1 MSQLGEPSILFV
13 CLGNICRS
21 PMAEGIFR
29 ALCEEAGMQV
39 HIDSAGTGSW
49 HAGEPPDP
57 RAIRCLKGYNIDISN
72 LRARQVREADFDTF
86 NLILAMDY
94 NNLRDLHRLMPS
106 SSQVQARIYL
116 FGEFTGLN
124 PVEVPDPYYGTA
136 ADFEKVYHM
145 LQRGMQYLI
154 TRLRHG

>member
-1 MSQLGEPSILFV
+1 M

-49 HAGEPPDP
+49 HVGEPPDH
-57 RAIRCLKGYNIDISN
+57 RAIQCLKGYNIDISH
-72 LRARQVREADFDTF
+72 LRARQVREMDFDTF

-106 SSQVQARIYL
+106 SSQVRARVHL
-116 FGEFTGLN
+116 FGEYTGLN

-145 LQRGMQYLI
+145 LHRGMQNLI
-154 TRLRHG
+154 MRLRHG